1 MRIEF
6 RRTFSQFV
14 DNYIASYFGTPGQ
27 TFIRLTGGPL
37 LIVSGAFLIIYTRTA
52 DIWSS
57 LIFII
62 NLTAVILILYGLF
75 YLFRPVLNIFLVWLR
90 RDQFLG
96 PADAVMALELLD
108 EKLRVHEGAD
118 PFDLPLDKIL
128 AVQRRAKSAWII
140 TKSDNLVYFPLED
153 LLSGDADAFMD
164 ALDAAIAPD
173 EEE

>member
-52 DIWSS
+52 DIWSG

-96 PADAVMALELLD
+96 PADAVMTLELLD
-108 EKLRVHEGAD
+108 ENLRVHEGAD
-118 PFDLPLDKIL
+118 PFDLPIDQIL

-164 ALDAAIAPD
+164 ALDAVIAPD
-173 EEE
+173 EED